1 LQKPYA
7 IVNLV
12 HLHVLA
18 KTSFHLLL
26 INQNFLSSFCLG
38 LERTARRFMK
48 RPTQVDVAQLAGVS
62 RATVSFV
69 INDPTDS
76 RVPISEETRQRVL
89 KAVDELGYIPDTRAQ
104 ALRSGDSKTIG
115 LIIPDIH
122 NPHFWQIVEGIEE
135 EARSAGFHILFS
147 SMQLNVKYG
156 VSIFKD
162 LAGRRIDGLI
172 LMGGLLD
179 KSDEAKTTL
188 AQLLK
193 RHLPIVEMSDRP
205 SQDHDIDCVYSD
217 YREVT
222 MEAMRH
228 LFSLQHTRIGFIN
241 GAEPPELAVDRYE
254 AYQASLE
261 SASIPFDPDLVVYC
275 GSTLE
280 DGYQAAL
287 QMLNRVARPSAILA
301 INDLMSMGV
310 LRAAGDLGMNVPK
323 DLSLVSFDD
332 IPVSRYLVPRL
343 TTASKEPVLMGS
355 EAVRLVFK
363 RIQNPN
369 QPRQEVK
376 NPTRL
381 IIRESTGY
389 APASRSFG

>member
-1 LQKPYA
+1 
-7 IVNLV
+7 
-12 HLHVLA
+12 
-18 KTSFHLLL
+18 
-26 INQNFLSSFCLG
+26 
-38 LERTARRFMK
+38 MK
-48 RPTQVDVAQLAGVS
+48 RPTQVDVARIAGVS

-76 RVPISEETRQRVL
+76 RVPISEGTRQRVL

-104 ALRSGDSKTIG
+104 ALRSGDTKTIG

-122 NPHFWQIVEGIEE
+122 NPHFWQLVEGIED
-135 EARSAGFHILFS
+135 EAQRAGYHILFS
-147 SMQLNVKYG
+147 SMHLNVKYG

-205 SQDHDIDCVYSD
+205 SQTHDIDCVYSN

-222 MEAMRH
+222 REAMRH
-228 LFSLQHTRIGFIN
+228 LFSLQHTRIGFVN
-241 GAEPPELAVDRYE
+241 GAEPPELASDRFE
-254 AYQASLE
+254 AYQSSLE
-261 SASIPFDPDLVVYC
+261 SVSIPFDPGLVVYC

-280 DGYQAAL
+280 DGYQAASQL
-287 QMLNRVARPSAILA
+287 LNHSPRPTAILA
-301 INDLMSMGV
+301 INDLMAMGV
-310 LRAAGDLGMNVPK
+310 LRAAGDQGLNVPK

-332 IPVSRYLVPRL
+332 IPIAQYQVPRL

-355 EAVRLVFK
+355 EAVRLVFE

-369 QPRQEVK
+369 QPSQELK
-376 NPTRL
+376 ISPRL
-381 IIRESTGY
+381 IIRESTGL
-389 APASRSFG
+389 APANRSVG